1 MYTATVAFPNAFE
14 LKGDYWTACEDYSW
28 SLGVFQGV
36 SADKTGAFTTGYTQ
50 SLNYK
55 TYVVADSVFRGD
67 VTLTIASEFN
77 KIVSTT
83 DSTVVVDENGYVAD
97 INKNTT
103 VDDFRSNASE

>member
-1 MYTATVAFPNAFE
+1 M
-14 LKGDYWTACEDYSW
+14 
-28 SLGVFQGV
+28 
-36 SADKTGAFTTGYTQ
+36 
-50 SLNYK
+50 
-55 TYVVADSVFRGD
+55 VADSVFRGD